1 MSTTIPVYNF
11 ELSIEKL
18 EGRIDIFHLVLKI
31 NNFQY
36 FRFPCLTKNIE
47 NNLIVV
53 FNNIIKGKE
62 KIIDLN
68 FNSNYNLIQFQKD
81 IFSIFMLNSVDN
93 ITQELKIVFE
103 NNSIVRNG
111 LRTFVNNY
119 KPSSLEIKE
128 IITNYIYHNGIYFP
142 NSMDLTTYS
151 KDLIEQYKDYYG
163 KKHPALDILMYHR
176 SNLFDE

>member
-1 MSTTIPVYNF
+1 MSTTIPVYNC

-31 NNFQY
+31 DNFQY

-47 NNLIVV
+47 NNLIDV
-53 FNNIIKGKE
+53 FKHIIKGKE

-68 FNSNYNLIQFQKD
+68 FDSNYNLIQFQKD

-103 NNSIVRNG
+103 NNSIVRNS
-111 LRTFVNNY
+111 LRTFVDNY
-119 KPSSLEIKE
+119 KPINSETKE
-128 IITNYIYHNGIYFP
+128 IITKYIYHYGIYFP
-142 NSMDLTTYS
+142 NNMDLTTYS

-163 KKHPALDILMYHR
+163 KKHPNLDILVYRR
-176 SNLFDE
+176 SDLFD